1 MNLTDLFFSTKI
13 TIIIEKLHDEMRI
26 VGLVQS
32 KPKKNIRLDPL
43 DPEDLNIDLTVV
55 KLKLSQVK

>member
-13 TIIIEKLHDEMRI
+13 TIIEKLHDQMRI

-55 KLKLSQVK
+55 KLKIISG